1 MKKVKVLIVDD
12 HAVLRMGLASLL
24 GAQPDITVVGD
35 AAGGEAAIAKAVKLS
50 PDAIVMDLSMPGMDG
65 AETTR
70 ELLKKRPESKV
81 LVLTTFGTSDGI
93 ARALEAGAI
102 GAIMKSAPFDEI
114 VAAIRET
121 AEGVR
126 HVSAEIERI
135 LADDPPVPQLSQRQG
150 QILESLVR
158 GLTNGDISRQ
168 LGISVDMVKEHMIA
182 LFAKIGA
189 ANRTEAV
196 AIALRKRL
204 VKQ

>member
-1 MKKVKVLIVDD
+1 MKKAKVLIVDD

-50 PDAIVMDLSMPGMDG
+50 PDAIVMDLAMPGMDG

-114 VAAIRET
+114 VASIRET

>member
-50 PDAIVMDLSMPGMDG
+50 PDAIVMDLAMPGMDG

-135 LADDPPVPQLSQRQG
+135 LADDPLSR
-150 QILESLVR
+150 SSPSA
-158 GLTNGDISRQ
+158 SRRF
-168 LGISVDMVKEHMIA
+168 S
-182 LFAKIGA
+182 
-189 ANRTEAV
+189 NRSSADSPTATSR
-196 AIALRKRL
+196 ASSASASTW
-204 VKQ
+204 

>member
-50 PDAIVMDLSMPGMDG
+50 PDAIVMDLAMPGMDG

-102 GAIMKSAPFDEI
+102 GAIMQSAPFDEI

-135 LADDPPVPQLSQRQG
+135 LADDPPVPQLSQRQS

>member
-1 MKKVKVLIVDD
+1 MKTVKVLIVDD

-50 PDAIVMDLSMPGMDG
+50 PDAIVMDLAMPGMDG

>member
-50 PDAIVMDLSMPGMDG
+50 PDAIVMDLAMPGMDG

-135 LADDPPVPQLSQRQG
+135 LADDPPVPQLSQRQS

>member
-50 PDAIVMDLSMPGMDG
+50 PDAIVMDLAMPGMDG

>member
-1 MKKVKVLIVDD
+1 MKKIKVLIVDD

-50 PDAIVMDLSMPGMDG
+50 PDAIVMDLAMPGMDG

-70 ELLKKRPESKV
+70 ELLRKRPGSKV

-126 HVSAEIERI
+126 HVSDEIERI

-158 GLTNGDISRQ
+158 GLTNADISRQ

>member
-35 AAGGEAAIAKAVKLS
+35 AAGGADAIAKAVKLS
-50 PDAIVMDLSMPGMDG
+50 PDAIVMDLAMPGMDG

-121 AEGVR
+121 AEGVH

-135 LADDPPVPQLSQRQG
+135 LADDPPVPQLSQRQS